1 MTRIEQKENSPTT
14 QEMFRRKKLLK
25 DAREKGQLTYKFIL
39 IRIIADFSTETL
51 K

>member
-1 MTRIEQKENSPTT
+1 MTRREQK
-14 QEMFRRKKLLK
+14 RKFSYHTRNVQKKVLK
-25 DAREKGQLTYKFIL
+25 DARKKGQLTYKFRP